1 MKNLTQIDNKTS
13 NELYDQLKA
22 YLDEADVTIDHFK
35 LNEHIRKYLKD
46 VQMIKKADS
55 KIYFFLEK
63 KLYQLDLSKNVLR
76 RVISPA
82 VVGENYFG
90 YLLINLIS
98 KSIVVMPADLSK
110 SDIDFNLTARIRLLN
125 EINETIVENRLYDA
139 FGLQYQESANLINY
153 LFMFVDSEP
162 GFIDLTF
169 NGSAQF
175 HIRVQK
181 HNEITFTIDSISQ
194 VIL

>member
-1 MKNLTQIDNKTS
+1 MKNLTQTN
-13 NELYDQLKA
+13 
-22 YLDEADVTIDHFK
+22 
-35 LNEHIRKYLKD
+35 
-46 VQMIKKADS
+46 S
-55 KIYFFLEK
+55 KITNKLYEQLTDILEHLMQNKKCEVLAHVHANKERIQVIKRNDFKTYFFLDK
-63 KLYQLDLSKNVLR
+63 KLYQVNEPKGTIREITGPSSIGK
-76 RVISPA
+76 
-82 VVGENYFG
+82 NYFG
-90 YLLINLIS
+90 YLLITLIS
-98 KSIVVMPADLSK
+98 KSIGAMSADLSK
-110 SDIDFNLTARIRLLN
+110 SDIGFNLTARIRLLN
-125 EINETIVENRLYDA
+125 EINETIIENRLYDA

-181 HNEITFTIDSISQ
+181 HNEITFTINSISQ